1 MCYEHSSIQ
10 NVGGGD
16 GRLNGSAAEEIETPP
31 VDVNLTNKGLA
42 GAGGGSSEDPEAPA
56 APLPFLVVSPLC
68 PPGTEWAKA
77 PMTKAL
83 FSLMDEIMANS
94 DLPIDPLRIYLT
106 GISMGGLGAYMLC
119 VRQPHRWA
127 AVAPICG
134 GGRPLFAPLCERVPF
149 WFFHSEEDNVIGVE
163 ETKNLAKVVPGAR
176 FTRYLH
182 SPDPAARTWMEA
194 TTVGT
199 GHTVG
204 VHFGGG
210 FLSIPVLKSSRDA
223 TKFGT
228 SGGLVFDRISPPFS
242 LSILIFLVEVT
253 TSPPAAQIF
262 FLFFILATYSGV
274 VVLAGPPSFII
285 TLMGLLAVEVTP
297 LGSWEAQDGGA
308 AAGGEGS
315 KLLPMVLFLHGA
327 SARSTCTQLLR
338 SCALPALL
346 DQGLAGAGGGSSEDP
361 EAPAA
366 PLPFLV
372 VSPLCPPGTEW
383 AKAPMTKALFSLM
396 DEIMANS
403 DLPIDPLRIY
413 LTGISMGGLG
423 AYMLCVRQPHRWA
436 AVAPICGGGRPLFA
450 PLCERV
456 PFWFFHSEEDNVIGV
471 EETKNL
477 AKVVPGARFTR
488 YLHSP
493 DPAARTWMVGHNC
506 WDRTYRGCALWR
518 WFLEHTRA

>member
-1 MCYEHSSIQ
+1 MADKPVKNQQLEVSSSLEERLNLEQFKYLQVEYDHVLSPDLASELGIFAIKYLLYNPVPTMCYEHSSIQ

-31 VDVNLTNKGLA
+31 VDVNLTNK
-42 GAGGGSSEDPEAPA
+42 
-56 APLPFLVVSPLC
+56 VSQGQNKC
-68 PPGTEWAKA
+68 
-77 PMTKAL
+77 
-83 FSLMDEIMANS
+83 SL
-94 DLPIDPLRIYLT
+94 
-106 GISMGGLGAYMLC
+106 
-119 VRQPHRWA
+119 
-127 AVAPICG
+127 
-134 GGRPLFAPLCERVPF
+134 
-149 WFFHSEEDNVIGVE
+149 
-163 ETKNLAKVVPGAR
+163 
-176 FTRYLH
+176 
-182 SPDPAARTWMEA
+182 
-194 TTVGT
+194 
-199 GHTVG
+199 
-204 VHFGGG
+204 
-210 FLSIPVLKSSRDA
+210 
-223 TKFGT
+223 
-228 SGGLVFDRISPPFS
+228 
-242 LSILIFLVEVT
+242 
-253 TSPPAAQIF
+253 
-262 FLFFILATYSGV
+262 
-274 VVLAGPPSFII
+274 
-285 TLMGLLAVEVTP
+285 
-297 LGSWEAQDGGA
+297 
-308 AAGGEGS
+308 EGCS

>member
-1 MCYEHSSIQ
+1 MEMEMADKPVKNQQLEVSSSLEERLNLEQFKYLQVEYDHVLSPDLASELGIFAIKYLLYNPVPTMCYEHSSIQ

-182 SPDPAARTWMEA
+182 SPDPAARTWM
-194 TTVGT
+194 
-199 GHTVG
+199 
-204 VHFGGG
+204 
-210 FLSIPVLKSSRDA
+210 
-223 TKFGT
+223 
-228 SGGLVFDRISPPFS
+228 
-242 LSILIFLVEVT
+242 
-253 TSPPAAQIF
+253 
-262 FLFFILATYSGV
+262 
-274 VVLAGPPSFII
+274 
-285 TLMGLLAVEVTP
+285 
-297 LGSWEAQDGGA
+297 
-308 AAGGEGS
+308 
-315 KLLPMVLFLHGA
+315 
-327 SARSTCTQLLR
+327 
-338 SCALPALL
+338 
-346 DQGLAGAGGGSSEDP
+346 
-361 EAPAA
+361 
-366 PLPFLV
+366 
-372 VSPLCPPGTEW
+372 
-383 AKAPMTKALFSLM
+383 
-396 DEIMANS
+396 
-403 DLPIDPLRIY
+403 
-413 LTGISMGGLG
+413 
-423 AYMLCVRQPHRWA
+423 
-436 AVAPICGGGRPLFA
+436 
-450 PLCERV
+450 
-456 PFWFFHSEEDNVIGV
+456 
-471 EETKNL
+471 
-477 AKVVPGARFTR
+477 
-488 YLHSP
+488 
-493 DPAARTWMVGHNC
+493 VGHNC